1 MQKTDVNNNNTA
13 LAIVVIAT
21 AVVLIGG
28 LAVTV
33 PYSQTAAADKDCS
46 VGRTLKE
53 SKPDNWGQLL
63 SEQASTT
70 NGVGDAF
77 SGANAIC
84 HAD

>member
-1 MQKTDVNNNNTA
+1 MFTKTV
-13 LAIVVIAT
+13 LAIVTTVAT
-21 AVVLIGG
+21 FALMIGM
-28 LAVTV
+28 TTI
-33 PYSQTAAADKDCS
+33 PYTQTAAADKDCS
-46 VGRTLKE
+46 VGRILKE

-63 SEQASTT
+63 SEEARTT